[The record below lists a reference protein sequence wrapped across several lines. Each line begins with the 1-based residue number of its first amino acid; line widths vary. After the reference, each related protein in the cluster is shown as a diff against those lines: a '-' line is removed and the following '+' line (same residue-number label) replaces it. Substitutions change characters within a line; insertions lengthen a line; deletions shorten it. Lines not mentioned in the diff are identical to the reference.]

1 MNDYEKKRLA
11 TIEANKKKMAC
22 LGIKRI
28 ASSMTSLVESTKAK
42 KKGRSNARREDDE
55 YVPDN
60 DELEDEECEK
70 ESQVVISKK
79 AKTKNVG
86 EGNKKGNF
94 IPPMSIAKF
103 MKMNKKEQQAMAMN
117 IVQKA
122 ISSQPSLDDNEEFEE
137 DVLEEENDQE
147 IRVTMEDDTDTEAYY
162 DQEGPIGQGVGL
174 EDACPH
180 DLDIEPVNEREVMN
194 IEEEGELNN
203 SGTTRKRGT
212 VYCRK
217 LTMLPPEEKLNVE
230 FDEDGNAIGPH
241 ASLFSFFLGQQV
253 RNKSVCPVQVKG
265 WDEYTSET
273 LDHLWACVK
282 EKCSFD
288 DPEYR
293 RESVMKHAQRLFRD
307 ARSKLKRKY
316 FNDTRLKTKEE
327 RLKNKPSEMTK
338 IEWKFLV
345 DHWSDEKFKRQKN
358 EGKCSRVDVLVASRT
373 RKSKKAV
380 NVLALEKNTLVVDEI
395 KKLKEQRDQG
405 LNDKTDEQIFQD
417 VLGKDTHGYLRAYGP
432 GKSITQ
438 HFKVKPS
445 RLDLSQELIEVK
457 KKADQLIEEARKD
470 AENARM
476 EAEKAKK
483 EAEAIRNDVDR
494 KIEQNNAIWEKKFHQ
509 LMNFIKGGT
518 YSNDDVSGNE
528 SSS

>member
-1 MNDYEKKRLA
+1 
-11 TIEANKKKMAC
+11 
-22 LGIKRI
+22 
-28 ASSMTSLVESTKAK
+28 
-42 KKGRSNARREDDE
+42 
-55 YVPDN
+55 
-60 DELEDEECEK
+60 
-70 ESQVVISKK
+70 
-79 AKTKNVG
+79 
-86 EGNKKGNF
+86 
-94 IPPMSIAKF
+94 
-103 MKMNKKEQQAMAMN
+103 
-117 IVQKA
+117 
-122 ISSQPSLDDNEEFEE
+122 
-137 DVLEEENDQE
+137 
-147 IRVTMEDDTDTEAYY
+147 MEDDTDTEAYY

-180 DLDIEPVNEREVMN
+180 DVDIEPVNEREVMN

-212 VYCRK
+212 IYCRK
-217 LTMLPPEEKLNVE
+217 LTMLPPGEKLNVE
-230 FDEDGNAIGPH
+230 FDED
-241 ASLFSFFLGQQV
+241 
-253 RNKSVCPVQVKG
+253 VQVKG

-293 RESVMKHAQRLFRD
+293 RESVMKHAQQLFRD

-327 RLKNKPSEMTK
+327 RLKNKPSEMKK

-345 DHWSDEKFKRQKN
+345 DHWSDEKFKEKSKKASESRAHQKMPHYNGTKSFAHLRQ
-358 EGKCSRVDVLVASRT
+358 EIIWKCSRVDVLVASRT

-380 NVLALEKNTLVVDEI
+380 NDEI

-405 LNDKTDEQIFQD
+405 HNDKTDEQIFQD

-470 AENARM
+470 SENARM

-518 YSNDDVSGNE
+518 YDDDSGNE

>member
-1 MNDYEKKRLA
+1 MKDS
-11 TIEANKKKMAC
+11 KKMF
-22 LGIKRI
+22 L
-28 ASSMTSLVESTKAK
+28 
-42 KKGRSNARREDDE
+42 
-55 YVPDN
+55 
-60 DELEDEECEK
+60 
-70 ESQVVISKK
+70 
-79 AKTKNVG
+79 
-86 EGNKKGNF
+86 
-94 IPPMSIAKF
+94 
-103 MKMNKKEQQAMAMN
+103 KKEN
-117 IVQKA
+117 
-122 ISSQPSLDDNEEFEE
+122 
-137 DVLEEENDQE
+137 
-147 IRVTMEDDTDTEAYY
+147 RVTMEDDTDTEAYY

-194 IEEEGELNN
+194 IKEEGELNN

-217 LTMLPPEEKLNVE
+217 LTMLPPGEKLNVE
-230 FDEDGNAIGPH
+230 FDED
-241 ASLFSFFLGQQV
+241 GQQV

-273 LDHLWACVK
+273 LDHLWACIK

-327 RLKNKPSEMTK
+327 RLKNKLEKSKKASESRAHQKMPHYNGTK
-338 IEWKFLV
+338 SFARLRQEI
-345 DHWSDEKFKRQKN
+345 RQKN
-358 EGKCSRVDVLVASRT
+358 EGKCSRVNVLVASRT

-380 NVLALEKNTLVVDEI
+380 NVLTLEKNTLAVVRV
-395 KKLKEQRDQG
+395 KRSRF
-405 LNDKTDEQIFQD
+405 NDKTDEQIFED

-483 EAEAIRNDVDR
+483 EAEALGMMW
-494 KIEQNNAIWEKKFHQ
+494 IEKLNKTMQF
-509 LMNFIKGGT
+509 GRR
-518 YSNDDVSGNE
+518 
-528 SSS
+528 SSINL

>member
-1 MNDYEKKRLA
+1 
-11 TIEANKKKMAC
+11 
-22 LGIKRI
+22 
-28 ASSMTSLVESTKAK
+28 
-42 KKGRSNARREDDE
+42 
-55 YVPDN
+55 
-60 DELEDEECEK
+60 
-70 ESQVVISKK
+70 
-79 AKTKNVG
+79 
-86 EGNKKGNF
+86 
-94 IPPMSIAKF
+94 
-103 MKMNKKEQQAMAMN
+103 
-117 IVQKA
+117 
-122 ISSQPSLDDNEEFEE
+122 
-137 DVLEEENDQE
+137 
-147 IRVTMEDDTDTEAYY
+147 
-162 DQEGPIGQGVGL
+162 
-174 EDACPH
+174 
-180 DLDIEPVNEREVMN
+180 
-194 IEEEGELNN
+194 
-203 SGTTRKRGT
+203 
-212 VYCRK
+212 
-217 LTMLPPEEKLNVE
+217 
-230 FDEDGNAIGPH
+230 
-241 ASLFSFFLGQQV
+241 
-253 RNKSVCPVQVKG
+253 
-265 WDEYTSET
+265 
-273 LDHLWACVK
+273 

-345 DHWSDEKFKRQKN
+345 DHWSDEKFKEKSKKASESRAHQKMPHYNGTKSFARLRQ
-358 EGKCSRVDVLVASRT
+358 EIVWKCSRVDVLVASRT

-380 NVLALEKNTLVVDEI
+380 NVLTMEKNTLAVDEI

-432 GKSITQ
+432 
-438 HFKVKPS
+438 
-445 RLDLSQELIEVK
+445 ELIEVK

-476 EAEKAKK
+476 QAEKAKK

-494 KIEQNNAIWEKKFHQ
+494 KIEQNNAIWEKKFHP

-518 YSNDDVSGNE
+518 YDDDSGYE

>member
-1 MNDYEKKRLA
+1 
-11 TIEANKKKMAC
+11 
-22 LGIKRI
+22 
-28 ASSMTSLVESTKAK
+28 
-42 KKGRSNARREDDE
+42 
-55 YVPDN
+55 
-60 DELEDEECEK
+60 
-70 ESQVVISKK
+70 
-79 AKTKNVG
+79 
-86 EGNKKGNF
+86 
-94 IPPMSIAKF
+94 
-103 MKMNKKEQQAMAMN
+103 
-117 IVQKA
+117 
-122 ISSQPSLDDNEEFEE
+122 
-137 DVLEEENDQE
+137 
-147 IRVTMEDDTDTEAYY
+147 MEDDTDTEAYY

-203 SGTTRKRGT
+203 SGTTRKRGR

-217 LTMLPPEEKLNVE
+217 LTMLPPGEKLNVE
-230 FDEDGNAIGPH
+230 FDEDGNAI
-241 ASLFSFFLGQQV
+241 
-253 RNKSVCPVQVKG
+253 
-265 WDEYTSET
+265 
-273 LDHLWACVK
+273 
-282 EKCSFD
+282 
-288 DPEYR
+288 
-293 RESVMKHAQRLFRD
+293 D

-345 DHWSDEKFKRQKN
+345 DHWSDEKFKEKSKKASESRAHQKMPHYNGTKSFARLRQEIVCKRQKN
-358 EGKCSRVDVLVASRT
+358 EGKCSRVNVLVASRT

-380 NVLALEKNTLVVDEI
+380 NVLAMEKNTLVVDEI

-483 EAEAIRNDVDR
+483 EEEAIRNDVDR

>member
-1 MNDYEKKRLA
+1 MKNS
-11 TIEANKKKMAC
+11 KKMF
-22 LGIKRI
+22 L
-28 ASSMTSLVESTKAK
+28 
-42 KKGRSNARREDDE
+42 
-55 YVPDN
+55 
-60 DELEDEECEK
+60 
-70 ESQVVISKK
+70 
-79 AKTKNVG
+79 
-86 EGNKKGNF
+86 
-94 IPPMSIAKF
+94 
-103 MKMNKKEQQAMAMN
+103 KKEN
-117 IVQKA
+117 
-122 ISSQPSLDDNEEFEE
+122 
-137 DVLEEENDQE
+137 
-147 IRVTMEDDTDTEAYY
+147 RVTMEDDTDTEAYY

-217 LTMLPPEEKLNVE
+217 LTMLPPGEKLNVE

-293 RESVMKHAQRLFRD
+293 RESVMKHAQRL
-307 ARSKLKRKY
+307 
-316 FNDTRLKTKEE
+316 KTKEE

-345 DHWSDEKFKRQKN
+345 DHWSDEKFK
-358 EGKCSRVDVLVASRT
+358 E
-373 RKSKKAV
+373 KSKKASESRAHQKMPHY
-380 NVLALEKNTLVVDEI
+380 NGTKSFARLRQEIDEI

>member
-1 MNDYEKKRLA
+1 
-11 TIEANKKKMAC
+11 MALKVDLVVGWVVMENRTAVGDENYIIKERNFPGLSRSKELC
-22 LGIKRI
+22 LC
-28 ASSMTSLVESTKAK
+28 SSQELLESTIQGAWE
-42 KKGRSNARREDDE
+42 GVRRTM
-55 YVPDN
+55 
-60 DELEDEECEK
+60 LL
-70 ESQVVISKK
+70 
-79 AKTKNVG
+79 
-86 EGNKKGNF
+86 F
-94 IPPMSIAKF
+94 
-103 MKMNKKEQQAMAMN
+103 
-117 IVQKA
+117 A

-147 IRVTMEDDTDTEAYY
+147 NRVTMEDDTDTEAYY

-174 EDACPH
+174 KDACPH
-180 DLDIEPVNEREVMN
+180 DLDIELVNEREVMN

-217 LTMLPPEEKLNVE
+217 LTMLPPGEKLNVE
-230 FDEDGNAIGPH
+230 FDED
-241 ASLFSFFLGQQV
+241 
-253 RNKSVCPVQVKG
+253 VQAKG

-327 RLKNKPSEMTK
+327 RLKISLEKSKKASESRAHQKMPHYNGTK
-338 IEWKFLV
+338 SFARLRQEI
-345 DHWSDEKFKRQKN
+345 RQKN

-380 NVLALEKNTLVVDEI
+380 NVLTLEKNTLAVDEI
-395 KKLKEQRDQG
+395 KKLKEQ
-405 LNDKTDEQIFQD
+405 
-417 VLGKDTHGYLRAYGP
+417 KD
-432 GKSITQ
+432 
-438 HFKVKPS
+438 
-445 RLDLSQELIEVK
+445 QELIEVK

-518 YSNDDVSGNE
+518 YDDDSGNE

>member
-1 MNDYEKKRLA
+1 
-11 TIEANKKKMAC
+11 
-22 LGIKRI
+22 
-28 ASSMTSLVESTKAK
+28 
-42 KKGRSNARREDDE
+42 
-55 YVPDN
+55 
-60 DELEDEECEK
+60 
-70 ESQVVISKK
+70 
-79 AKTKNVG
+79 
-86 EGNKKGNF
+86 
-94 IPPMSIAKF
+94 
-103 MKMNKKEQQAMAMN
+103 
-117 IVQKA
+117 
-122 ISSQPSLDDNEEFEE
+122 
-137 DVLEEENDQE
+137 
-147 IRVTMEDDTDTEAYY
+147 MEDDTDTEAYY

-217 LTMLPPEEKLNVE
+217 LTMLPPGEKLNVE

-273 LDHLWACVK
+273 LDHLWACIK

-345 DHWSDEKFKRQKN
+345 DHWSDEKFKEKSKKASESRAHQKMPHYNGTKSFARLRQEIRQKN

>member
-1 MNDYEKKRLA
+1 MKNS
-11 TIEANKKKMAC
+11 KKMF
-22 LGIKRI
+22 L
-28 ASSMTSLVESTKAK
+28 
-42 KKGRSNARREDDE
+42 
-55 YVPDN
+55 
-60 DELEDEECEK
+60 
-70 ESQVVISKK
+70 
-79 AKTKNVG
+79 
-86 EGNKKGNF
+86 
-94 IPPMSIAKF
+94 
-103 MKMNKKEQQAMAMN
+103 KKEN
-117 IVQKA
+117 
-122 ISSQPSLDDNEEFEE
+122 
-137 DVLEEENDQE
+137 
-147 IRVTMEDDTDTEAYY
+147 RVTMEDDTDTEAYY

-203 SGTTRKRGT
+203 SRTTRKRGK

-217 LTMLPPEEKLNVE
+217 LSMLPPGEKLNVE
-230 FDEDGNAIGPH
+230 FDED
-241 ASLFSFFLGQQV
+241 
-253 RNKSVCPVQVKG
+253 G

-282 EKCSFD
+282 EKFSFD

-327 RLKNKPSEMTK
+327 CLKNKPSEMTK
-338 IEWKFLV
+338 IEWKFL
-345 DHWSDEKFKRQKN
+345 EKSKKASESKAHQKMPHYNGTKSFARLRQ
-358 EGKCSRVDVLVASRT
+358 EICSRVDVLVASRT

-380 NVLALEKNTLVVDEI
+380 NVLTLEKNTLAV
-395 KKLKEQRDQG
+395 
-405 LNDKTDEQIFQD
+405 D

-432 GKSITQ
+432 GKSIKQ

-445 RLDLSQELIEVK
+445 RLDLSQELIDVK

-518 YSNDDVSGNE
+518 YDDDSGNE

>member
-1 MNDYEKKRLA
+1 MFL
-11 TIEANKKKMAC
+11 
-22 LGIKRI
+22 
-28 ASSMTSLVESTKAK
+28 
-42 KKGRSNARREDDE
+42 
-55 YVPDN
+55 
-60 DELEDEECEK
+60 
-70 ESQVVISKK
+70 
-79 AKTKNVG
+79 
-86 EGNKKGNF
+86 
-94 IPPMSIAKF
+94 
-103 MKMNKKEQQAMAMN
+103 KKEN
-117 IVQKA
+117 
-122 ISSQPSLDDNEEFEE
+122 
-137 DVLEEENDQE
+137 
-147 IRVTMEDDTDTEAYY
+147 RVTMEDDTDTEAYY

-180 DLDIEPVNEREVMN
+180 DLETEPVNEREVMN

-217 LTMLPPEEKLNVE
+217 LTMLPPGEKLNVE

-241 ASLFSFFLGQQV
+241 ASLFFFSWV
-253 RNKSVCPVQVKG
+253 NKFEINLFVQYKLKVGK
-265 WDEYTSET
+265 YTSET

-293 RESVMKHAQRLFRD
+293 RESVMKHAQWLFRD

-345 DHWSDEKFKRQKN
+345 DHWSDEKFKEKSKKASGSRAHQKMPYYNGTKSFARLRQEIRQKN

-445 RLDLSQELIEVK
+445 RLNLSQELIEVK

-509 LMNFIKGGT
+509 LMNFIKVGS